1 MKHFESLSLNK
12 GEPSHP
18 ISPGPCS
25 LKKNINREEEF
36 RAWGIADQKRGKRAR
51 VRKTTEWK
59 REKGNSQQNTIS
71 SH

>member
-25 LKKNINREEEF
+25 LKKKINREEEF
-36 RAWGIADQKRGKRAR
+36 RAWGIADQKKRKESQSEKDYWMKERKGKLAA
-51 VRKTTEWK
+51 E
-59 REKGNSQQNTIS
+59 
-71 SH
+71 HH